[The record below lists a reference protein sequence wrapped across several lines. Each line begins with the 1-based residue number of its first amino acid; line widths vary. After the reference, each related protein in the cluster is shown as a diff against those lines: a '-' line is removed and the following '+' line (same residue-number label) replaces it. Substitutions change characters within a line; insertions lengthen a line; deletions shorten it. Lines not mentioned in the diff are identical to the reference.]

1 MEKYLN
7 LLVFVVGFTATLG
20 ISFLY
25 YTKLKSRQLLNY
37 IPNIWTSLG
46 ILGTFIAI
54 VCALDDLPISAE
66 GTIVISSLISSI
78 APAFITSIIGIV
90 GAIVTSVA
98 IKVIYALEEKRE
110 EKFYDLVAGSN
121 NSPELLLYKIYQAI
135 HVLINSTKQQE
146 ANIKVFLDDY
156 MLQLGTFYDQ
166 IYEVNKQQVK
176 ILSDEYVQQVSE
188 VLRIVN
194 SEINNRMDSLLLTH
208 STSIQ
213 DYLKLEK
220 EGLENITNS
229 IQSFINALPEHINDM
244 TTEMIDTLRNA
255 IVEKYNHLLEGNDA
269 FINQLINR
277 VKILESELAATST
290 QTCSDTIDASRAEIQ
305 KIITLLEQTLQS
317 QAISIENTSMVLS
330 NNMDSLN
337 ESLNKSVMDYN
348 GLVEQLNKLIPI
360 LQNQVRLSESNT
372 DLAEKNS
379 VQMSEVLNTLDE
391 IVKKNQQLRYELT
404 QWKRVHKKVKV
415 NDKNNTKECP
425 NCATENPIDANF
437 CRKCNYGF
445 WDCETIASSI
455 R

>member
-7 LLVFVVGFTATLG
+7 ILVFVVGFTATLG

-156 MLQLGTFYDQ
+156 MLQLGAFYDQ

-255 IVEKYNHLLEGNDA
+255 IIEKYNHLLEGNDA
-269 FINQLINR
+269 FINQLIDR
-277 VKILESELAATST
+277 IKMLEG
-290 QTCSDTIDASRAEIQ
+290 DR
-305 KIITLLEQTLQS
+305 
-317 QAISIENTSMVLS
+317 
-330 NNMDSLN
+330 
-337 ESLNKSVMDYN
+337 KSV
-348 GLVEQLNKLIPI
+348 V
-360 LQNQVRLSESNT
+360 
-372 DLAEKNS
+372 
-379 VQMSEVLNTLDE
+379 
-391 IVKKNQQLRYELT
+391 
-404 QWKRVHKKVKV
+404 
-415 NDKNNTKECP
+415 
-425 NCATENPIDANF
+425 
-437 CRKCNYGF
+437 
-445 WDCETIASSI
+445 
-455 R
+455 